1 MDKKI
6 LENCKKLL
14 TNVFERDILS
24 KLRLRDEQQSTLI
37 TEQ

>member
-14 TNVFERDILS
+14 TNVFGRDILS